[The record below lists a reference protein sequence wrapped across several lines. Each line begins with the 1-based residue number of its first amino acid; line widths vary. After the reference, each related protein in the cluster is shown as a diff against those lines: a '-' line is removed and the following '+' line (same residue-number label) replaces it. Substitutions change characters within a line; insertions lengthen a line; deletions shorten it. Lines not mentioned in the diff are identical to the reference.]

1 MAALGQAGYQP
12 CHSPALLIEPL
23 PVTAAMRR
31 TLMDLD
37 LYHGVFF
44 ASPNAARL
52 ALSAMAD
59 LWPQWPVGVHWLAVG
74 RATAAELGQW
84 QLTAEVPAS
93 GFNSE
98 AVLALPC
105 LQDIQEKKVLLC
117 RGETGRELL
126 AQTLQARGAEGSSLA
141 FYRRQANPDFH
152 CPPGCDWAMIT
163 SVESWHS
170 VVSGL
175 PAGCGVIAAGERVA
189 AQIRAS
195 FDGTVITAAS
205 AHDDDMLAALPALQ

>member
-93 GFNSE
+93 GFNS
-98 AVLALPC
+98 
-105 LQDIQEKKVLLC
+105 
-117 RGETGRELL
+117 
-126 AQTLQARGAEGSSLA
+126 QARGAEVSSLA

-205 AHDDDMLAALPALQ
+205 AHDDDMLAALPGLQ